1 MGIVLKN
8 EVLVSVNH
16 REDRNESINYLN
28 RLKLVIPVH
37 KGHLQEIPKPFPH
50 YRHKAKKKSW
60 ERKGGQEREAL
71 PSEGK
76 NTCIVLY

>member
-28 RLKLVIPVH
+28 RLKLVIPTQ
-37 KGHLQEIPKPFPH
+37 GSFTGNPQTL
-50 YRHKAKKKSW
+50 ST
-60 ERKGGQEREAL
+60 L
-71 PSEGK
+71 
-76 NTCIVLY
+76 

>member
-16 REDRNESINYLN
+16 REDSNYLN

-50 YRHKAKKKSW
+50 YRYKAKKKGGS
-60 ERKGGQEREAL
+60 KGGGGARERGTTL
-71 PSEGK
+71 
-76 NTCIVLY
+76 

>member
-8 EVLVSVNH
+8 ELLVSVNH
-16 REDRNESINYLN
+16 REDRNESISYLN
-28 RLKLVIPVH
+28 RLKLVIAVH
-37 KGHLQEIPKPFPH
+37 KGHLREIPKPFPH
-50 YRHKAKKKSW
+50 CRYKAKKKTGK
-60 ERKGGQEREAL
+60 RKGGQEREAL

>member
-37 KGHLQEIPKPFPH
+37 KGHLREIPKPFPH
-50 YRHKAKKKSW
+50 YRYKAEKNW
-60 ERKGGQEREAL
+60 GEGGQEKEAL
-71 PSEGK
+71 SSEGK
-76 NTCIVLY
+76 NTCIMLY